1 MAEHKEKAVQAEE
14 EQDLSEILR
23 IRREKLAKMQ
33 ANGENPY
40 FLTSFDVKQKAQEIV
55 DHFETE
61 FEGKQVSVA
70 GRIMSWR
77 DMGKAAFMDLR
88 DVSGRI

>member
-40 FLTSFDVKQKAQEIV
+40 FLTSFDVKQKLSLI
-55 DHFETE
+55 H
-61 FEGKQVSVA
+61 
-70 GRIMSWR
+70 I
-77 DMGKAAFMDLR
+77 
-88 DVSGRI
+88 

>member
-40 FLTSFDVKQKAQEIV
+40 FFDL
-55 DHFETE
+55 F
-61 FEGKQVSVA
+61 
-70 GRIMSWR
+70 
-77 DMGKAAFMDLR
+77 
-88 DVSGRI
+88 

>member
-1 MAEHKEKAVQAEE
+1 MAEHKERQYRQRE

-40 FLTSFDVKQKAQEIV
+40 F
-55 DHFETE
+55 
-61 FEGKQVSVA
+61 
-70 GRIMSWR
+70 
-77 DMGKAAFMDLR
+77 
-88 DVSGRI
+88 